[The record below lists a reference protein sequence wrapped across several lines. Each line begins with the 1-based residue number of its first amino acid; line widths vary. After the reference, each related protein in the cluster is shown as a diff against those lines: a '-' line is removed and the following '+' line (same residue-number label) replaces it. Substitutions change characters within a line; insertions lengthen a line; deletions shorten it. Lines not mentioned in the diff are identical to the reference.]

1 MKKIRDEEKARI
13 FSICERGFP
22 EQERAKNKNFQKLNL
37 RNGGGVKGTKRT
49 RRKLPDVEYCFASS

>member
-1 MKKIRDEEKARI
+1 MKKIRDEKEARI

-37 RNGGGVKGTKRT
+37 RNGGGVKGEDEDKKKT
-49 RRKLPDVEYCFASS
+49 S